1 MQGNLKF
8 TGEFAGFLWKKSR
21 VFPGYLF
28 AAWDFILTKGFKIYL
43 FIFIFVYAIC
53 LLGFHLKLLS
63 KNINQQ
69 YCLPRVLKAF
79 IFRSKFFYEGF
90 KKSEGER
97 VKNFCQDFWK
107 IFKAPLTLLQI
118 KSLSPHSSISAF
130 LFSITS
136 CGFLPRYSNTYKQN
150 KKN

>member
-1 MQGNLKF
+1 MNARQ
-8 TGEFAGFLWKKSR
+8 
-21 VFPGYLF
+21 
-28 AAWDFILTKGFKIYL
+28 FKIYWRICKFSL
-43 FIFIFVYAIC
+43 NKFEGFSKLSVYCLGFHFDKRFQIFFYAIC
-53 LLGFHLKLLS
+53 LLGLHLKLLS

-69 YCLPRVLKAF
+69 SCIPRVLKSF

-107 IFKAPLTLLQI
+107 IFKPPLTLLQI

-130 LFSITS
+130 IFSITS
-136 CGFLPRYSNTYKQN
+136 CRFLPRCSSTCKQN
-150 KKN
+150 KKIKN